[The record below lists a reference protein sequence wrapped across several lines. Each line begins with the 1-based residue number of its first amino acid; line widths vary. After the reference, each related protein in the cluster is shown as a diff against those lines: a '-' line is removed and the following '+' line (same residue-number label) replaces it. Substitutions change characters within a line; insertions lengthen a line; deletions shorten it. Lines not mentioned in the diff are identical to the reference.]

1 MFPPDA
7 GQILV
12 IEELTKR
19 LRALEYDLTVGNY
32 FDRID
37 RINQI
42 KEQLLSLQQQQH

>member
-1 MFPPDA
+1 MFPPES
-7 GQILV
+7 GQLLV

-19 LRALEYDLTVGNY
+19 LRTLEYDLTVGNY

-42 KEQLLSLQQQQH
+42 KEQLLSLQQQQQ